1 MKRIFVAAGMG
12 IPKNKKIKKEAE
24 ILARKIAKSGA
35 TYAQGGCAD
44 GVMGYTLKEFIK
56 HSNKAVFYLPI
67 KYYNNDAP
75 KIEAI
80 VGKDNFRPYI
90 MKDEAHRLRTIKKSA
105 ICVILPGGSGTIE
118 ELFYVNETARADEH
132 NMEMFL
138 VNVDG
143 FYDGI
148 LKQIESNIAEGLIK
162 PKAIKFKVVSSV
174 EEIDI
179 DGILNKKK

>member
-67 KYYNNDAP
+67 KYYNNDAN
-75 KIEAI
+75 KIKSRI
-80 VGKDNFRPYI
+80 KNRRCIINIIRFKNSIRI
-90 MKDEAHRLRTIKKSA
+90 RSSRKTRTQSR
-105 ICVILPGGSGTIE
+105 GT
-118 ELFYVNETARADEH
+118 LYRNRKRC
-132 NMEMFL
+132 NCFL
-138 VNVDG
+138 WSRR
-143 FYDGI
+143 F
-148 LKQIESNIAEGLIK
+148 
-162 PKAIKFKVVSSV
+162 
-174 EEIDI
+174 
-179 DGILNKKK
+179 

>member
-1 MKRIFVAAGMG
+1 
-12 IPKNKKIKKEAE
+12 
-24 ILARKIAKSGA
+24 
-35 TYAQGGCAD
+35 
-44 GVMGYTLKEFIK
+44 
-56 HSNKAVFYLPI
+56 
-67 KYYNNDAP
+67 
-75 KIEAI
+75 
-80 VGKDNFRPYI
+80 